1 MNTRTIIEQYKQR
14 QNILQRIRETG
25 QVQLYGESMFPILN
39 PKETSVL
46 FVKNRADYK
55 VGDIV
60 VFKYEH
66 SLFGV
71 AVHRIIKKSGR
82 TVTTKGDNNLR
93 DDGDIDISDVIGK
106 VEKVLTVGSSIA
118 EVKSSKF
125 VAMLSR
131 FERRAASVCP
141 KRISVFFHR
150 VLIKMYGLVAQKR

>member
-25 QVQLYGESMFPILN
+25 QVQLYGDSMFPILN
-39 PKETSVL
+39 PKEISVL

-60 VFKYEH
+60 VFKYKY

-71 AVHRIIKKSGR
+71 SVHRIIKKSGR

-118 EVKSSKF
+118 EAKSSKF

-131 FERRAASVCP
+131 FERCVAPVFP

-150 VLIKMYGLVAQKR
+150 VLIKIYGLVAQKR